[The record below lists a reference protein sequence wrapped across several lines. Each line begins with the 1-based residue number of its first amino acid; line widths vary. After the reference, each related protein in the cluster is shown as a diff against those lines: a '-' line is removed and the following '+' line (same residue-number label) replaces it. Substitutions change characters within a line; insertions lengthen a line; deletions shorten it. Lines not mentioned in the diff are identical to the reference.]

1 MNVNDPI
8 ALAITGASGAP
19 YWRRLLAV
27 LLDAGREVHLT
38 WSSHAD
44 LVCRTELQQSL
55 ADVLGQITA
64 EGRAG
69 SVRTFDAHD
78 FRAPMASG
86 SAHYSG
92 MAIVPCSLGTLSRVA
107 TGVSSDLVTRAADV
121 MLKER
126 RKLVLLFRE
135 TPLSLI
141 HLENMVRV
149 TQAGA
154 VVMPAAPGFYQQPRG
169 IDDLVDFI
177 VQRVCAQLGVPVRLV
192 KPWGGDPT
200 QEA

>member
-1 MNVNDPI
+1 VNDPI

-44 LVCRTELQQSL
+44 EVCRTELQRPL
-55 ADVLGQITA
+55 ADVLEELA
-64 EGRAG
+64 ERQGKGRL
-69 SVRTFDAHD
+69 RTFDAHD

-86 SAHYSG
+86 SARYAG

-107 TGVSSDLVTRAADV
+107 TGVSNDLVTRAADV

-135 TPLSLI
+135 TPLSLV

-154 VVMPAAPGFYQQPRG
+154 VVMPAAPGFYRRPKD
-169 IDDLVDFI
+169 IADLVDFV
-177 VQRVCAQLGVPVRLV
+177 VQRICAQLAVDVELVR
-192 KPWGGDPT
+192 PWGDELDGG
-200 QEA
+200 E

>member
-1 MNVNDPI
+1 VNHPI

-27 LLDAGREVHLT
+27 LLDAGREVHVT

-44 LVCRTELQQSL
+44 EVCRTELQRPL
-55 ADVLGQITA
+55 ADVLGELTA
-64 EGRAG
+64 ASPSGR
-69 SVRTFDAHD
+69 VRTFDAHD

-86 SAHYSG
+86 SALYAG

-126 RKLVLLFRE
+126 RRLVLLFRE
-135 TPLSLI
+135 TPLGLV

-154 VVMPAAPGFYQQPRG
+154 VVMPAAPGFYQRPRH

-177 VQRVCAQLGVPVRLV
+177 VQRVCAQLGVPVQLV
-192 KPWGGDPT
+192 KPWGSDLAGED
-200 QEA
+200 